1 MLRAGLKKTSSP
13 SLEKGRMDYQ
23 RKITIALGLLAGL
36 LVTGTVGYL
45 LIERDNPN
53 RAWQLLDAIYMT
65 VITLTTV
72 GYGNMNM
79 SDAGR
84 IFTLFLLIG
93 GFGVFTYSVTIA
105 TAFLIEGQLQS
116 FFRQQKMIRTV
127 DKLSNHYIICGLGD
141 TGVHV
146 LDEMLKAEVDFVGI
160 ESDEERLIHLS
171 DTRNFSYLQG
181 DATDDELLMRAG
193 VTRAHGLVTCL
204 SRDQDNLFVVISAR
218 KLNPRLKIASKA
230 VEDNSPGK
238 LVTAGADDV
247 VLPDHIG
254 GLRLASSILYPHL
267 VEFLAN
273 IVQNH
278 QGAHF
283 AESIVQQN
291 SAIDGISLKTANIQE
306 QTGLV
311 IVALRDADGTFLYN
325 PPRDKQV
332 KEGDA
337 LLVIATPRQL
347 QTLHKLTG
355 DSNQ

>member
-1 MLRAGLKKTSSP
+1 MS
-13 SLEKGRMDYQ
+13 
-23 RKITIALGLLAGL
+23 L
-36 LVTGTVGYL
+36 LVTGTAGYL
-45 LIERDNPN
+45 FLERDNPEGE
-53 RAWQLLDAIYMT
+53 WQLLDAVYMT

-72 GYGNMNM
+72 GYGNMGM

-84 IFTLFLLIG
+84 VFTLFLLIG

-127 DKLSNHYIICGLGD
+127 DKLFNHYIICGLGD

-160 ESDEERLIHLS
+160 EFEEERLIHLS
-171 DTRNFSYLQG
+171 DTRDFLYLQG
-181 DATDDELLMRAG
+181 DATDDELLVRAG
-193 VTRAHGLVTCL
+193 IERAQGLVTCL

-238 LVTAGADDV
+238 LITAGADEV

-254 GLRLASSILYPHL
+254 GLRLASGILQPQL
-267 VEFLAN
+267 VGFLESMT
-273 IVQNH
+273 QNR
-278 QGAHF
+278 QGAQF
-283 AESIVQQN
+283 TESIIQKD
-291 SAIDGISLKTANIQE
+291 SPLDGISLKAASIQE

-311 IVALRDADGTFLYN
+311 VVAIRDSDGGFLYN
-325 PPRDKQV
+325 PPGDKKMV
-332 KEGDA
+332 AGDA
-337 LLVIATPRQL
+337 LLVIANQKQL

-355 DSNQ
+355 DLG

>member
-1 MLRAGLKKTSSP
+1 MN
-13 SLEKGRMDYQ
+13 YQ
-23 RKITIALGLLAGL
+23 RKIVIALMLLIGL

-45 LIERDNPN
+45 LLEKNNPEGEW
-53 RAWQLLDAIYMT
+53 RFLDAIYMT

-72 GYGNMNM
+72 GYENMGM

-84 IFTLFLLIG
+84 VFTLFLLIG

-146 LDEMLKAEVDFVGI
+146 LDEMLKAGVDFVGI
-160 ESDEERLIHLS
+160 EFEEERLIHLS
-171 DTRNFSYLQG
+171 DTRNFLYLHG
-181 DATDDELLMRAG
+181 DATDDELLIRAG
-193 VTRAHGLVTCL
+193 IERARGLVTCL

-218 KLNPRLKIASKA
+218 KINPRLRIASKA

-238 LVTAGADDV
+238 LITAGADEV

-254 GLRLASSILYPHL
+254 GLRLASGILQPQL
-267 VEFLAN
+267 VGFLEN
-273 IVQNH
+273 ITQDRD
-278 QGAHF
+278 GARF
-283 AESIVQQN
+283 TESIIREG
-291 SAIDGISLKTANIQE
+291 SPLDGILLKAASIKE

-311 IVALRDADGTFLYN
+311 VIAIHDSDGTFLYN
-325 PPRDKQV
+325 PPEDKRIGV
-332 KEGDA
+332 GDA
-337 LLVIATPRQL
+337 LLVIANQKQL

-355 DSNQ
+355 DSS

>member
-1 MLRAGLKKTSSP
+1 MN
-13 SLEKGRMDYQ
+13 YQ
-23 RKITIALGLLAGL
+23 RKILFAMALLIGLLG
-36 LVTGTVGYL
+36 TGTVGYL
-45 LIERDNPN
+45 LLERNNPEGE
-53 RAWQLLDAIYMT
+53 WQLLDAIYMT

-72 GYGNMNM
+72 GYENLGM

-84 IFTLFLLIG
+84 IFTLFLLLG

-160 ESDEERLIHLS
+160 EFEEERLLHLS
-171 DTRNFSYLQG
+171 DTRSFLYLHG
-181 DATDDELLMRAG
+181 DATDDELLIRAG
-193 VTRAHGLVTCL
+193 IERAKGLVTCL

-218 KLNPRLKIASKA
+218 KINPRLRIASKA

-238 LVTAGADDV
+238 LITAGADEV

-254 GLRLASSILYPHL
+254 GLRLASGILQPQL
-267 VEFLAN
+267 AGFLEN
-273 IVQNH
+273 ITQNRD
-278 QGAHF
+278 GAQF
-283 AESIVQQN
+283 TESVIQAG
-291 SAIDGISLKTANIQE
+291 SPLDGIFLKAASIKE

-311 IVALRDADGTFLYN
+311 VIAIHDNDGTFLYN
-325 PPRDKQV
+325 PPEEK
-332 KEGDA
+332 KIAAGDA
-337 LLVIATPRQL
+337 LLVIANHRQL

-355 DSNQ
+355 DSS

>member
-1 MLRAGLKKTSSP
+1 MN
-13 SLEKGRMDYQ
+13 YQ
-23 RKITIALGLLAGL
+23 RKIIIALGLLGGL

-45 LIERDNPN
+45 LLENDNPI
-53 RAWQLLDAIYMT
+53 RRWQLLDAIYMT

-72 GYGNMNM
+72 GYGNMDM

-84 IFTLFLLIG
+84 VFTLFLLLG

-116 FFRQQKMIRTV
+116 FFRQQKMVRTV

-160 ESDEERLIHLS
+160 EFDEERLLQLS
-171 DTRNFSYLQG
+171 DTRDFPYLQG
-181 DATDDELLMRAG
+181 DATDDELLIRAG
-193 VTRAHGLVTCL
+193 ITRAQGLVTCL

-218 KLNPRLKIASKA
+218 KLNRRLKIASKA

-238 LVTAGADDV
+238 LVTAGADEV

-267 VEFLAN
+267 VEFLAS
-273 IVQNH
+273 ITQDQ
-278 QGAHF
+278 QGTHF
-283 AESIVQQN
+283 AESIVQRN
-291 SAIDGISLKTANIQE
+291 APLDGIPLKNANIQE

-311 IVALRDADGTFLYN
+311 VLAIRYTDGVFLYN
-325 PPRDKQV
+325 PPGDKLV
-332 KEGDA
+332 EAGDA
-337 LLVIATPRQL
+337 LLVIANQQQL
-347 QTLHKLTG
+347 RALRKLTG
-355 DSNQ
+355 DVN

>member
-1 MLRAGLKKTSSP
+1 MN
-13 SLEKGRMDYQ
+13 YQ
-23 RKITIALGLLAGL
+23 RKIIIALALLIGLLA
-36 LVTGTVGYL
+36 TGTIGYL
-45 LIERDNPN
+45 LLENDNPV
-53 RAWQLLDAIYMT
+53 RRWQLLDAIYMT

-72 GYGNMNM
+72 GYGNMDM

-160 ESDEERLIHLS
+160 EFEEERLIHLS
-171 DTRNFSYLQG
+171 DTRDFPYLQG
-181 DATDDELLMRAG
+181 DATDDELLIRAG
-193 VTRAHGLVTCL
+193 ITRARGLVTCL

-218 KLNPRLKIASKA
+218 KLNPHLKIASKA

-238 LVTAGADDV
+238 LVTAGADEV

-267 VEFLAN
+267 VEFLEN
-273 IVQNH
+273 ITQDQN
-278 QGAHF
+278 GTHF
-283 AESIVQQN
+283 AECIVQQN
-291 SAIDGISLKTANIQE
+291 STLDGISLKSANIQE

-311 IVALRDADGTFLYN
+311 ILAIRDTEGTFLYN
-325 PPRDKQV
+325 PPEDKRV
-332 KEGDA
+332 GVGDG
-337 LLVIATPRQL
+337 LLVIANQRQL
-347 QTLHKLTG
+347 QTLRKLTG
-355 DSNQ
+355 DVN

>member
-1 MLRAGLKKTSSP
+1 MN
-13 SLEKGRMDYQ
+13 YQ
-23 RKITIALGLLAGL
+23 RKILIAPILLVSL

-45 LIERDNPN
+45 FLERDNPEGE
-53 RAWQLLDAIYMT
+53 WQLLDAIYMT

-72 GYGNMNM
+72 GYGNMGM

-84 IFTLFLLIG
+84 VFTLFLLIG

-127 DKLSNHYIICGLGD
+127 DKLLNHYIICGLGD

-160 ESDEERLIHLS
+160 EVEEERLIHLS
-171 DTRNFSYLQG
+171 DTRDFLYLQG
-181 DATDDELLMRAG
+181 DATDDELLTRAG
-193 VTRAHGLVTCL
+193 IERAQGLVTCL

-218 KLNPRLKIASKA
+218 KLNPHLKIASKA

-238 LVTAGADDV
+238 LITAGADEV

-254 GLRLASSILYPHL
+254 GLRLASGILQPQL
-267 VEFLAN
+267 VGFLESMT
-273 IVQNH
+273 QNR
-278 QGAHF
+278 QGAQF
-283 AESIVQQN
+283 TESIIQKD
-291 SAIDGISLKTANIQE
+291 SPLDGISLKAASIQE

-311 IVALRDADGTFLYN
+311 VVAIQDSDGAFLYN
-325 PPRDKQV
+325 PPGDKKMV
-332 KEGDA
+332 AGDA
-337 LLVIATPRQL
+337 LLVIANQKQL

-355 DSNQ
+355 DLG

>member
-1 MLRAGLKKTSSP
+1 MN
-13 SLEKGRMDYQ
+13 YQ
-23 RKITIALGLLAGL
+23 RKILIAPILLVSL

-45 LIERDNPN
+45 FLERDNPEGE
-53 RAWQLLDAIYMT
+53 WQLLDAVYMT

-72 GYGNMNM
+72 GYGNMGM

-84 IFTLFLLIG
+84 VFTLFLLIG

-127 DKLSNHYIICGLGD
+127 DKLLNHYIVCGLGD

-146 LDEMLKAEVDFVGI
+146 LDEMLKADVDFVGI
-160 ESDEERLIHLS
+160 EVEEERLIHLS
-171 DTRNFSYLQG
+171 DTRDFLYLQG

-193 VTRAHGLVTCL
+193 IERAQGLVTCL

-218 KLNPRLKIASKA
+218 KLNPHLKIASKA

-238 LVTAGADDV
+238 LITAGADEV

-254 GLRLASSILYPHL
+254 GLRLASGILQPQL
-267 VEFLAN
+267 VGFLESMT
-273 IVQNH
+273 QNR
-278 QGAHF
+278 QGAQF
-283 AESIVQQN
+283 TESIIQKD
-291 SAIDGISLKTANIQE
+291 SPLEGISLKAASIQE

-311 IVALRDADGTFLYN
+311 VVAIQDSDGGFLYN
-325 PPRDKQV
+325 PPGDKKMV
-332 KEGDA
+332 AGDA
-337 LLVIATPRQL
+337 LLVIASQKQL

-355 DSNQ
+355 DLG

>member
-1 MLRAGLKKTSSP
+1 
-13 SLEKGRMDYQ
+13 MDYQ
-23 RKITIALGLLAGL
+23 RKLTIAFAMLAGL

-45 LIERDNPN
+45 MLEQDNPQGK
-53 RAWQLLDAIYMT
+53 WQLLDAIYMT

-72 GYGNMNM
+72 GY
-79 SDAGR
+79 SDMEVSNAGR
-84 IFTLFLLIG
+84 IFTVFLLIG

-146 LDEMLKAEVDFVGI
+146 LDEMLKANVEFVGI
-160 ESDEERLIHLS
+160 EFEEERLTHLT

-181 DATDDELLMRAG
+181 DATDDELLIRAG
-193 VTRAHGLVTCL
+193 ITRARGLITCL

-218 KLNPRLKIASKA
+218 KLNPHLKIASKA

-238 LVTAGADDV
+238 LITAGADEV

-254 GLRLASSILYPHL
+254 GIRLASSILYPHL
-267 VEFLAN
+267 VEFLEN
-273 IVQNH
+273 ITQDQNDT
-278 QGAHF
+278 HF
-283 AESIVQQN
+283 AESIVRRD
-291 SAIDGISLKTANIQE
+291 SPIDGISLKAASIHE

-311 IVALRDADGTFLYN
+311 VVAIRDNDGAFLYN
-325 PPRDKQV
+325 PPGDKRV
-332 KEGDA
+332 RAGDA
-337 LLVIATPRQL
+337 ILVIANQKQL

-355 DSNQ
+355 DFSSP

>member
-1 MLRAGLKKTSSP
+1 MN
-13 SLEKGRMDYQ
+13 YQ
-23 RKITIALGLLAGL
+23 RKIFIALTLLIGL

-45 LIERDNPN
+45 FLEKDNQW
-53 RAWQLLDAIYMT
+53 RLLDAIYMT

-72 GYGNMNM
+72 GYSNMGM

-84 IFTLFLLIG
+84 VFTMFLLIG

-160 ESDEERLIHLS
+160 EFEEERLIHLS
-171 DTRNFSYLQG
+171 DTRTFLYLQG
-181 DATDDELLMRAG
+181 DATDDELLLRAG
-193 VTRAHGLVTCL
+193 IERAQGLVTCL

-218 KLNPRLKIASKA
+218 KLNPHLRIASKA

-238 LVTAGADDV
+238 LITAGADEV

-254 GLRLASSILYPHL
+254 GLRLATGLLQPQL
-267 VEFLAN
+267 VGFLEN
-273 IVQNH
+273 MTQNRLDA
-278 QGAHF
+278 QF
-283 AESIVQQN
+283 NESIIQEG
-291 SAIDGISLKTANIQE
+291 APLDGISLRAASIHE
-306 QTGLV
+306 QTGSGLFSFRFRSWV
-311 IVALRDADGTFLYN
+311 SFTD
-325 PPRDKQV
+325 V
-332 KEGDA
+332 KVFAQYREHSS
-337 LLVIATPRQL
+337 LLQRKNVHAY
-347 QTLHKLTG
+347 KV
-355 DSNQ
+355 NM

>member
-1 MLRAGLKKTSSP
+1 MN
-13 SLEKGRMDYQ
+13 YQ
-23 RKITIALGLLAGL
+23 RKILIAPILLISL

-45 LIERDNPN
+45 FLEKDNP
-53 RAWQLLDAIYMT
+53 AGEWQLLDAIYMT

-72 GYGNMNM
+72 GYGNMGM

-84 IFTLFLLIG
+84 VFTLFLLIG

-127 DKLSNHYIICGLGD
+127 DKLSNHYIVCGLGD

-160 ESDEERLIHLS
+160 ESEEERLVHLS
-171 DTRNFSYLQG
+171 DTRDFLYLHG
-181 DATDDELLMRAG
+181 DATDDELLIRAG
-193 VTRAHGLVTCL
+193 IERAQGLVTCL

-218 KLNPRLKIASKA
+218 KLNPYLKIASKA

-238 LVTAGADDV
+238 LITAGSDEV

-254 GLRLASSILYPHL
+254 GLRLATSILQPQL
-267 VEFLAN
+267 VGFLEN
-273 IVQNH
+273 MTQNR
-278 QGAHF
+278 QGAQF
-283 AESIVQQN
+283 TESIIQEG
-291 SAIDGISLKTANIQE
+291 APLDGISLKAASIQE

-311 IVALRDADGTFLYN
+311 VVAIQDSEGGFLYN
-325 PPRDKQV
+325 PPGDK
-332 KEGDA
+332 KIAAGDA
-337 LLVIATPRQL
+337 LLVIANQRQL

-355 DSNQ
+355 DLG

>member
-1 MLRAGLKKTSSP
+1 MRSGNVKRIY
-13 SLEKGRMDYQ
+13 ENGRMNYQ
-23 RKITIALGLLAGL
+23 RKILIAPILLISL
-36 LVTGTVGYL
+36 LITGTVGYL
-45 LIERDNPN
+45 FLEKDNP
-53 RAWQLLDAIYMT
+53 AGEWQLLDAIYMT

-72 GYGNMNM
+72 GYGNMGM

-127 DKLSNHYIICGLGD
+127 DKLLNHYIICGLGD

-160 ESDEERLIHLS
+160 ESEEERLIHLS
-171 DTRNFSYLQG
+171 DTRDFLYLHG
-181 DATDDELLMRAG
+181 DATDDELLIRAG
-193 VTRAHGLVTCL
+193 IERAQGLVTCL

-218 KLNPRLKIASKA
+218 KLNPYLKIASKA

-238 LVTAGADDV
+238 LITAGSDEV

-254 GLRLASSILYPHL
+254 GLRLATSILQPQL
-267 VEFLAN
+267 VGFLEN
-273 IVQNH
+273 MTQNR
-278 QGAHF
+278 QGAQF
-283 AESIVQQN
+283 TESIIQEG
-291 SAIDGISLKTANIQE
+291 APLDGISLKAASIQE

-311 IVALRDADGTFLYN
+311 VVAIQDSDGGFLYN
-325 PPRDKQV
+325 PPGDK
-332 KEGDA
+332 KIAAGDA
-337 LLVIATPRQL
+337 LLVIANQRQL

-355 DSNQ
+355 DLG